1 MIYSDDAK
9 NFRCHIP
16 LFCINVKCLSC
27 PFPGKR
33 QRQWLFAFHP
43 GIPGPAGLKGAKGDY
58 GIKGLKGE
66 PGLKGA
72 RGDTGFSGK
81 ALCHRICG
89 DVGTFGFG
97 TVDHRPTKASLG
109 VFSEL
114 ICRNSTERSA
124 FPAEE
129 SAGCQLYTLGGV
141 LKDMQVHRCIRF
153 SQISD
158 FTEKWNSPHS
168 SLLCSGTSET
178 PCYPM

>member
-109 VFSEL
+109 CVFRADLQEL
-114 ICRNSTERSA
+114 NREISLPSRGKFRVSVVHPGRCAKRHAST
-124 FPAEE
+124 
-129 SAGCQLYTLGGV
+129 Q
-141 LKDMQVHRCIRF
+141 MH
-153 SQISD
+153 
-158 FTEKWNSPHS
+158 
-168 SLLCSGTSET
+168 
-178 PCYPM
+178 